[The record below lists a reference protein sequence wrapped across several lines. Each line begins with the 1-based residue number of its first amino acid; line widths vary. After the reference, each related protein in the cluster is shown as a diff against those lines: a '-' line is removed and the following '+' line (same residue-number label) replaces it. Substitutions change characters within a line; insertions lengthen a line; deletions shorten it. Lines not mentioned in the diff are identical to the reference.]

1 MSRYQSRY
9 TYCLIMIVAAWFTS
23 CTQKDAPDDNKHIVV
38 ATMGAS
44 LMSPSNGWVEM
55 ACEQLH
61 VTCLNKAV
69 SSRMPWH
76 FAQEL
81 YKNEYATQKELAAID
96 ILLIQFANCYDVHGD
111 PAKLLPT
118 ADDYTRNYSESSDE
132 MFQEYSYAQ
141 QIDYILKKWQEIC
154 EQYKKPMHVIFVTHW
169 HDGRVVYNKSVRMLA
184 QRWNAD
190 VCELDKHIGFS
201 KNQPLSDGSQPS
213 ILYAKDTEE
222 INGVI
227 YGWHPLRGEKGKY
240 IQSKMASI
248 LYDKLD
254 EYIKTNNVN

>member
-1 MSRYQSRY
+1 MKHPLARLNTAFMHKLLVHITSGCTSAKTTAMNSKYKALFIIGVLM
-9 TYCLIMIVAAWFTS
+9 TFATS
-23 CTQKDAPDDNKHIVV
+23 CTQQGAPSKDKHIVV

-96 ILLIQFANCYDVHGD
+96 ILLIQFANCKDVCGD
-111 PAKLLPT
+111 SETLHPT
-118 ADDYTRNYSESSDE
+118 ADDYTRNYTRSSDNL
-132 MFQEYSYAQ
+132 FQEYSYAKQ
-141 QIDYILKKWQEIC
+141 VDYILKKWQEIC
-154 EQYKKPMHVIFVTHW
+154 EQYNKPMHVIFVTHW
-169 HDGRVVYNKSVRMLA
+169 HDGRVVYNNSVRKLA

-190 VCELDKHIGFS
+190 VCELDKYIGFS
-201 KNQPLSDGSQPS
+201 KDQPLSDGSQPS
-213 ILYAKDTEE
+213 VLYA
-222 INGVI
+222 
-227 YGWHPLRGEKGKY
+227 
-240 IQSKMASI
+240 
-248 LYDKLD
+248 
-254 EYIKTNNVN
+254 